1 MRVAIIGSGVS
12 GLTCA
17 HLLRHEHEVTV
28 LELDSRPGGHAHTR
42 DILFEGRPLRVDTA
56 FIVYNERNYPVFSRM
71 LKELNVTTRPS
82 DMSFSVSDVKAN
94 LEWSGSSLSTVFAQR
109 SNLTRPAFLRMLT
122 DIVRFNREAQR
133 LLEGPV
139 DPHQTLGEFL
149 ALGHWSQGFLDWYLI
164 PMGAAIWSADP
175 AQITNFPVGTFLRFF
190 DNHGLVGGSDRPEW
204 RTVVGGS
211 RQYVQAI
218 TRQLG
223 RQLRLGT
230 SASKIVRRRDG
241 IEIAT
246 ENGDVETYDHVI
258 LATHSDQ
265 ALRLLSDPT
274 DAEQEILSSIKYRPN
289 IATLHSDERML
300 PRRKKARASWNWR
313 HDPTVHAPTLTYDL
327 SRLQG
332 LETMTPL
339 CLTLNQ
345 PEAINPECVIDT
357 TTYWHP
363 VFDQAAMNAQRRHG
377 EISGRDGI
385 SFAGAYW
392 GYGFHEDGARSA
404 VEVCKKLGIV
414 SVRENA

>member
-17 HLLRHEHEVTV
+17 YLLRQEHEVTV
-28 LELDSRPGGHAHTR
+28 FESDRRPGGHAHTR

-56 FIVYNERNYPVFSRM
+56 FIVYNERNYPVFSDM
-71 LKELNVTTRPS
+71 LKVLNVKTRPS
-82 DMSFSVSDVKAN
+82 DMSFSVSDVTSN
-94 LEWSGSSLSTVFAQR
+94 MEWGGSSPSSIFAQR
-109 SNLTRPAFLRMLT
+109 SNLTRPAFLRMLA
-122 DIVRFNREAQR
+122 DVVRFNREAQR
-133 LLEGPV
+133 LLEGSV
-139 DPHQTLGEFL
+139 DPEVTLGEFL
-149 ALGHWSQGFLDWYLI
+149 ERGHWSKGFLDWYLI
-164 PMGAAIWSADP
+164 PMAAAIWSADP
-175 AQITNFPVGTFLRFF
+175 AQIINFPVGTFLRFF
-190 DNHGLVGGSDRPEW
+190 DNHGLVGGQNRPEW

-211 RQYVQAI
+211 RQYVEAI
-218 TRQLG
+218 TSQLG
-223 RQLRLGT
+223 RQLRLGAP
-230 SASKIVRRRDG
+230 ASKIVRRRDG
-241 IEIAT
+241 VEVAT
-246 ENGDVETYDHVI
+246 ENGDVETYDHII

-274 DAEQEILSSIKYRPN
+274 DAEQEILSAITYRPN
-289 IATLHSDERML
+289 AATLHSDVTML
-300 PRRKKARASWNWR
+300 PRRRKARASWNWR
-313 HDPTVHAPTLTYDL
+313 HDDAVSAPTLTYDL

-332 LETMTPL
+332 LATMTPL

-363 VFDQAAMNAQRRHG
+363 VFDTAAMNAQRRHG

-404 VEVCKKLGIV
+404 VEVCKKLGV
-414 SVRENA
+414 MSSKAFV